1 MVPTSLCKV
10 SIDSHSVPVLSVLSG
25 APVLSVRIAVNVL
38 APHRPGAVAIR
49 SPRYVLPRSPFHPR
63 SAYLAPGPGV
73 PRSLVALSL
82 CPSLPSRLIQAN
94 PSPSIHLHLL
104 LWPSVAHTLSLHSLL
119 HLSFSR
125 LVFPVL
131 HQPTHHHPFASSNL
145 PYRTVLSASACTYLL
160 YSNTPPSSSSPL
172 LLFVSSTLP
181 SFNHRRQRPL
191 FLSLLVSLLSPAST
205 SSLYHPFAP
214 TSLSST
220 RPSTNPPIL
229 ATPAPACPP
238 ASHTC
243 KQSRNLL
250 SRSAI
255 ELNSIS
261 ISQPIDRD
269 RIREASGTTTPYKL
283 HQPRQFAVIEH

>member
-1 MVPTSLCKV
+1 M
-10 SIDSHSVPVLSVLSG
+10 
-25 APVLSVRIAVNVL
+25 SVRIAVSVL

-49 SPRYVLPRSPFHPR
+49 SPRYVLTRSPFHPR
-63 SAYLAPGPGV
+63 SAYLAPGV

-82 CPSLPSRLIQAN
+82 CLSLSSRLIQAN
-94 PSPSIHLHLL
+94 PSSSIHLHLL
-104 LWPSVAHTLSLHSLL
+104 LWPSVAHTLSLFDHFHTSLPL
-119 HLSFSR
+119 ALYSLSCTS
-125 LVFPVL
+125 L
-131 HQPTHHHPFASSNL
+131 PTHLLRPTYLTVPSSLPLPALTYFTLILPLHHPRPFSCL
-145 PYRTVLSASACTYLL
+145 FPLL
-160 YSNTPPSSSSPL
+160 YHPSIIVVNGLSSSPCL
-172 LLFVSSTLP
+172 LASSPPPQPPPFTTL
-181 SFNHRRQRPL
+181 
-191 FLSLLVSLLSPAST
+191 
-205 SSLYHPFAP
+205 FAP

-255 ELNSIS
+255 ELKSIS

-269 RIREASGTTTPYKL
+269 RIREASGTTISVQTPPASAICC
-283 HQPRQFAVIEH
+283 H